1 MTPARR
7 SVSPATVS
15 PATVSPAT
23 VRRPPRPTG
32 RRRFDLPVGRG
43 FTLIELLVVLAIA
56 AILFAAGLPS
66 FQDFIREQR
75 VRSIAS
81 DMVGDFALARAEA
94 VRFSGR
100 VVIAR
105 AGFGNCT
112 VAGAAWSDG
121 WCMFIDNNANNTAD
135 AGEMLKVRQA
145 VGGQVR
151 ICSAAADFANTI
163 IFGPR
168 GQVIRT
174 AAIGANDGMTI
185 TDDSTGPADSRTR
198 TLMFGLVGRV
208 TTVNQ
213 NNTTPAC

>member
-7 SVSPATVS
+7 SVS

-32 RRRFDLPVGRG
+32 RRRLDLPVFRG

-56 AILFAAGLPS
+56 AILFAAGLPN

-112 VAGAAWSDG
+112 VAGAAWRDG
-121 WCMFIDNNANNTAD
+121 WCMFIDNNANNAVD

-151 ICSAAADFANTI
+151 ICSAVADFANTI

-168 GQVIRT
+168 GQVIRA

-185 TDDSTGPADSRTR
+185 TDDSSGAANSRTR